1 MQINLNTAKWIWV
14 GSIFSSIKP
23 KHDMRLFVSFVFFS
37 VLTFCPKNCSLHQNK
52 TVFQAK
58 RVNSGKNTKVDKQLA
73 AMFYLNWR
81 KYGSIWY
88 SLSCDNFFLTPIYF
102 FLAGKVTTLEALAE
116 RESIYKLLPQCTP
129 ENTSKDFSSYTT
141 DPKTRYPH
149 FNGKLLSPHQVT
161 NLYDT
166 GKKDS
171 MQCAMWSELF
181 SSRIRIFTF
190 KIWRFR

>member
-1 MQINLNTAKWIWV
+1 MEKLQINLNNNFILIP
-14 GSIFSSIKP
+14 IF
-23 KHDMRLFVSFVFFS
+23 
-37 VLTFCPKNCSLHQNK
+37 
-52 TVFQAK
+52 
-58 RVNSGKNTKVDKQLA
+58 
-73 AMFYLNWR
+73 
-81 KYGSIWY
+81 
-88 SLSCDNFFLTPIYF
+88 F

-166 GKKDS
+166 GKISLYNVVKF
-171 MQCAMWSELF
+171 LF
-181 SSRIRIFTF
+181 IFYICDF
-190 KIWRFR
+190 NNSVND

>member
-1 MQINLNTAKWIWV
+1 MFLFLYTKLFQKKGTLFKEIRQTRAKKSSNYCTSIVIQLSLTILKINLN
-14 GSIFSSIKP
+14 
-23 KHDMRLFVSFVFFS
+23 
-37 VLTFCPKNCSLHQNK
+37 N
-52 TVFQAK
+52 
-58 RVNSGKNTKVDKQLA
+58 
-73 AMFYLNWR
+73 
-81 KYGSIWY
+81 
-88 SLSCDNFFLTPIYF
+88 NFFLIPIYIFF

-166 GKKDS
+166 GKKTLCNVVKVFLYSHYFCFNICDFDNS
-171 MQCAMWSELF
+171 VND
-181 SSRIRIFTF
+181 
-190 KIWRFR
+190 